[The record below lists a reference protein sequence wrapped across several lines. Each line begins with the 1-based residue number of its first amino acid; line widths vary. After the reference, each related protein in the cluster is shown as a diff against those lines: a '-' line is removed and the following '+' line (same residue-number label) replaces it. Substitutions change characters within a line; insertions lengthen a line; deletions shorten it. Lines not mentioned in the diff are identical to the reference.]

1 MNAIPLFTPR
11 ALPVGALSLCFAL
24 LFSGC
29 VSNRYKE
36 AKKDIPPPQM
46 LNVAFAPAPL
56 AATLNT
62 LITYNGPGS
71 WKRNAFWDE
80 YVVTLHNPGSQ
91 PLTVSSVA
99 LVDFTGTT
107 HAPGDKPW
115 ILEKE
120 SKTLERKYKE
130 AGIAFVRYTGPALL
144 ILGTGLGV
152 AASSGILTTAAAGA
166 MTVTLVALPLYF
178 LGVVSINQS
187 NKADM
192 EREFNHRRIEL
203 PLTLAPGETRTG
215 SFFFPM
221 VPSPRSLDVRWSTG
235 TASGDSVLPL
245 DFLSGLHLQ
254 PPPASTHRP
263 RKAAHSLHKDTY

>member
-1 MNAIPLFTPR
+1 MKSFTPQVVP
-11 ALPVGALSLCFAL
+11 AVALSLCFAL
-24 LFSGC
+24 LLSGC
-29 VSNRYKE
+29 VSNRYKA
-36 AKKDIPPPQM
+36 AKTDLPPPQM

-71 WKRNAFWDE
+71 WKRDAFWDE

-91 PLTVSSVA
+91 PLTISSVA
-99 LVDFTGTT
+99 LVDFAGTT
-107 HAPGDKPW
+107 HAPGNKPW

-120 SKTLERKYKE
+120 SKTLEEKYKE
-130 AGIAFVRYTGPALL
+130 AGLAFVRYTGPAVL

-152 AASSGILTTAAAGA
+152 AASSGILTTAAAGT
-166 MTVTLVALPLYF
+166 MTVTLVALPLYY
-178 LGVVSINQS
+178 LAVVSINLD
-187 NKADM
+187 NRKLM
-192 EREFNHRRIEL
+192 ERQFHHRRIEL
-203 PLTLAPGETRTG
+203 PLTLAPGETRAG

-221 VPSPRSLDVRWSTG
+221 VPGPRSLDVRWSTG

-254 PPPASTHRP
+254 PPPASAHRP
-263 RKAAHSLHKDTY
+263 RKTAHSLPMGTY